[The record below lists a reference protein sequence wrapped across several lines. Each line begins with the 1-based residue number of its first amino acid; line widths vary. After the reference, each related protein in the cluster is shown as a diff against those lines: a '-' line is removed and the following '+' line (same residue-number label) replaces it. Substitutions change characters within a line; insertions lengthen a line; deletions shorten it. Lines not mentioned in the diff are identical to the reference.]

1 MLRRTELLQRGI
13 PEDVQDFTL
22 DFKTRGLSKQD
33 VLQYERSIKAVD
45 RWSQIIHDNEKNSFG
60 LLFSGPSG
68 CGKTAIGYYAIKEF
82 PSFLR
87 VTSTKL
93 VTDFNE
99 NYQHIPA
106 VYFSNIALFGVF

>member
-33 VLQYERSIKAVD
+33 VLQYERIIKAVD

-60 LLFSGPSG
+60 LLFSGPLS
-68 CGKTAIGYYAIKEF
+68 
-82 PSFLR
+82 
-87 VTSTKL
+87 
-93 VTDFNE
+93 
-99 NYQHIPA
+99 
-106 VYFSNIALFGVF
+106 